1 MSVDA
6 PQAAQPENA
15 PPNRDGDSERRITPL
30 WLLKNFEE
38 VVSCLG
44 LVLIIVVVT
53 INVTLRY
60 FFARSIAWAEEV
72 SVIGFSCVIFIG
84 SAAVY
89 KRNMHV
95 GIDFVVN
102 LLPALWQR
110 ILFIVTKLF
119 LLVFTAYV
127 AYLGWIYSMAAWDK
141 PTSILFI
148 PYFFINFP
156 ICVGFASMAVYSLI
170 DCVALLRGR
179 GESGELNGGAA

>member
-6 PQAAQPENA
+6 PPVPHPENVPSSQENNA
-15 PPNRDGDSERRITPL
+15 GRRVTPL

-38 VVSCLG
+38 IISCLG
-44 LVLIIVVVT
+44 LVLIIVVVS

-102 LLPALWQR
+102 MLPTVVRR
-110 ILFIVTKLF
+110 IIFIGTRLF

-127 AYLGWIYSMAAWDK
+127 AYLGWIYSMEAWDK

-148 PYFFINFP
+148 PYFFINIP
-156 ICVGFASMAVYSLI
+156 ICIGFASMAVHSLLG
-170 DCVALLRGR
+170 CLALLKGR
-179 GESGELNGGAA
+179 SEDAGQHGGAA